1 MVFRQPKWFLPRL
14 PENNH
19 RRLTFA
25 ALFVNRHYAGQLFAD
40 IVDAGVV
47 AGVGRHQA
55 AEAIAAIA
63 ADGIHFFP
71 HGDGRIGV
79 VACLGHLHQPAAV
92 GITLLVT

>member
-40 IVDAGVV
+40 IVDAGVI

-63 ADGIHFFP
+63 PASAQVPQGKEMFST
-71 HGDGRIGV
+71 
-79 VACLGHLHQPAAV
+79 LHDA
-92 GITLLVT
+92 

>member
-25 ALFVNRHYAGQLFAD
+25 ALFVTRHYAGQWVAD
-40 IVDAGVV
+40 IVDAGVI

-71 HGDGRIGV
+71 HCYARIRI
-79 VACLGHLHQPAAV
+79 VARLGHPY
-92 GITLLVT
+92 